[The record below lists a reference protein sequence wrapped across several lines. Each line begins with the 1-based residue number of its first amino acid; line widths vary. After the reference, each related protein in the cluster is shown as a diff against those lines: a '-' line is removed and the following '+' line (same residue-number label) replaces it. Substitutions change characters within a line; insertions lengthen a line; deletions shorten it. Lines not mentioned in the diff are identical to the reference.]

1 MPVKKL
7 NLNQVKALVV
17 VRSIFLMAVKNR
29 KSQRISRHARVRNK
43 VIGTLSKPRL
53 SVYRSLNNIYVQI
66 IDDDNGNT
74 IASASSLEDQ
84 IKSDIAELN
93 KVDASKLIGHL
104 IAQRAKDQGVQ
115 SVVFDRG
122 GYKYHG
128 RVKAIADAARE
139 EGLEF

>member
-1 MPVKKL
+1 MT
-7 NLNQVKALVV
+7 
-17 VRSIFLMAVKNR
+17 VKNR

-43 VIGTLSKPRL
+43 VIGTLRKPRL

-66 IDDDNGNT
+66 IYDDGGNT

-84 IKSDIAELN
+84 IKSDIAELS
-93 KVDASKLIGHL
+93 KVDTSKLVGHL
-104 IAQRAKDQGVQ
+104 IAQRAKERGVQ

>member
-1 MPVKKL
+1 
-7 NLNQVKALVV
+7 
-17 VRSIFLMAVKNR
+17 MAVKNR

-43 VIGTLSKPRL
+43 VIGTLKKPRL

-66 IDDDNGNT
+66 IDDDSGNT
-74 IASASSLEDQ
+74 IVSASSLEDQ
-84 IKSDIAELN
+84 IKSDISELN
-93 KVDASKLIGHL
+93 KVDASKHIGHL
-104 IAQRAKDQGVQ
+104 IAQRAKKQGVQ